1 MLNSGTL
8 AQRAGVNKQ
17 TIRYYER
24 IGLIEAAPRNESGYR
39 LYTEAAVDRLRFIQ
53 SAKDLGFQL
62 AEIQELLSLRIDR
75 RSNCDRVREK
85 AFAKRE
91 DIRRKIRSLKRLD
104 RVLGG
109 LIGACDERAATDA
122 CPILAALDTKS
133 KSRMGT

>member
-8 AQRAGVNKQ
+8 ARRAGVNKQ

-39 LYTEAAVDRLRFIQ
+39 VYTDAAVERIRFIQ

-62 AEIQELLSLRIDR
+62 TEIQELLNLRIDR
-75 RSNCDRVREK
+75 RSNCNRVREK
-85 AFAKRE
+85 ASGKRE
-91 DIRRKIRSLKRLD
+91 EVRQKIRDLKSLD
-104 RVLGG
+104 RVLGK
-109 LIGACDERAATDA
+109 LIDSCDSRQPTDS

-133 KSRMGT
+133 KSRV